1 MAWPLVAAMAGSAV
15 LGGVGSYLSSESSKE
30 ALNSQLQYLKSLSP
44 QLQLQY
50 GDQIKMIE
58 DALTQRV
65 DSAGG
70 ADTISKYQEMIEGY
84 DPNEYGYTA
93 DDFVYTSGVEDFQ
106 DPAAA
111 YRMKAAQD
119 ARQSTLAAQGN
130 LFGGG
135 AQRQLEAEAQD
146 LASQE
151 WEKSYSRMT
160 ADKQSAYQMYR
171 DKVADTR
178 SALSQQEQGY
188 LTQLGLI
195 GKQKEDIYGAQDT
208 ALNNQLAALQQ
219 YQQNTLNLG
228 QSIAGVQA
236 QKAGINTA
244 GNVIQGILGGASTGA
259 NIYSSFKGK

>member
-15 LGGVGSYLSSESSKE
+15 LGGVGSYLSSESSKD
-30 ALNSQLQYLKSLSP
+30 ALNSQLAYLKSLSP
-44 QLQLQY
+44 QLQSQY
-50 GDQIKMIE
+50 SDQIKMIE
-58 DALTQRV
+58 DKLSQRV
-65 DSAGG
+65 ESAGG
-70 ADTISKYQEMIEGY
+70 EETVAKYQSMVQGY
-84 DPNEYGYTA
+84 DPNKYVYSG
-93 DDFVYTSGVEDFQ
+93 DDFAYTSGVEDFQ

-135 AQRQLEAEAQD
+135 AQRQLEAEAQE

-151 WEKSYSRMT
+151 WEKSYSRMS

-188 LTQLGLI
+188 LNQLGLI
-195 GKQKEDIYGAQDT
+195 GQQKEDIYGAQDT
-208 ALNNQLAALQQ
+208 AQTNQLAALQQ

-236 QKAGINTA
+236 QKAGISTA
-244 GNVIQGILGGASTGA
+244 GNVIQGILGGAGAGA
-259 NIYSSFKGK
+259 NIYGAFK